1 MDDLPRISRS
11 RRRSR
16 RYSSHRS
23 RSYSPHESPT
33 ITDTKQKQTQF
44 IPISVPYYQPQAQ
57 QSQPASIMPTNN
69 NSQPISY
76 IVPQAKQQ
84 FIEENNQSTVRTFL
98 FDCKNIYFDLA

>member
-1 MDDLPRISRS
+1 MSRS

-23 RSYSPHESPT
+23 RSYSPHESTT

-44 IPISVPYYQPQAQ
+44 IPISVPYYQPQAH

-84 FIEENNQSTVRTFL
+84 FIEENNQSTVRNFSFRL
-98 FDCKNIYFDLA
+98 QKYFF